1 MALGSWGG
9 VGGTG
14 PLGWGRSHPDLGSGV
29 GPTLTLVAP
38 ERIQWGT

>member
-1 MALGSWGG
+1 MALGRWGG
-9 VGGTG
+9 
-14 PLGWGRSHPDLGSGV
+14 LGWVEV

>member
-14 PLGWGRSHPDLGSGV
+14 PLGWGGSHPV